1 MAETFTGKLFWITG
15 ASGALGKATAL
26 HLASQGATVIAS
38 GRSIAQ
44 TDFGDAH
51 GITRLPL
58 DVRDDAAVRAA
69 VDNIL
74 ARHGR
79 IDGLVT
85 STNVGAFGDF
95 LDLTDEDWQKVLDAK
110 LLGTVRPVRAV
121 VPHLVAQGSGAIVLI
136 GGRGGI
142 DPPPQHFPGSSVN
155 AALDLLAIGL
165 GRRFGPEGVRTNVVA
180 PGPILSPRFAGL
192 EATKAGTAR
201 YNTASAIPGPGL
213 PGDVAEAVAF
223 LLSDAARF
231 VNGTSLLVDGGGP
244 PYV

>member
-1 MAETFTGKLFWITG
+1 MAENLTGKIFWITG

-26 HLASQGATVIAS
+26 HLAAHGAKVIAS
-38 GRSIAQ
+38 GRSVAQ
-44 TDFGDAH
+44 TDLGDAP
-51 GITRLPL
+51 IDRLPL

-69 VDNIL
+69 VDTIIS
-74 ARHGR
+74 RHGR

-165 GRRFGPEGVRTNVVA
+165 GRRFGPEGVRINVVA

-201 YNTASAIPGPGL
+201 YNTASSIPGPGR
-213 PGDVAEAVAF
+213 PDDVAGAVAF

-244 PYV
+244 PYA

>member
-1 MAETFTGKLFWITG
+1 MTQDLTGKVIWITG

-26 HLASQGATVIAS
+26 VLAARGAVVIAS
-38 GRSIAQ
+38 GRSVAE
-44 TDFGDAH
+44 TAFGTAAID
-51 GITRLPL
+51 RLPL
-58 DVRDDAAVRAA
+58 DVRDDGAVRAA
-69 VDNIL
+69 LATLL

-95 LDLTDEDWQKVLDAK
+95 LDLTDEDWQRVLEAK

-121 VPHLVAQGSGAIVLI
+121 APHLAAQGAGSIVII

-142 DPPPQHFPGSSVN
+142 DPPPQHFPGASVN
-155 AALDLLAIGL
+155 AALDLLVIGL
-165 GRRFGPEGVRTNVVA
+165 GRRFGPQGVRSNVIA
-180 PGPILSPRFAGL
+180 PGPIQSPRFAGM

-201 YNTASAIPGPGL
+201 YNTESSIPGPGL
-213 PGDVAEAVAF
+213 PGDVAEAAAF

-244 PYV
+244 PYN